1 MLNLPSSEPS
11 GALVKSEFETSA
23 AEPAD
28 VRVSDTEIVVK
39 LAETAD
45 K

>member
-11 GALVKSEFETSA
+11 GALVKTRVP
-23 AEPAD
+23 EPAD
-28 VRVSDTEIVVK
+28 VRVFDTEIVVK